1 MHLLDRRPASCDN
14 LAMST
19 NKIFAAPLATV
30 FQAFLAVLL
39 INSLLLA
46 PADGRAKRRI
56 TLDESGS
63 PVGRD
68 SLKHPGQHPS
78 KSKGVDKSK
87 ITDPTTQ
94 MVFGPGLEVLF
105 HIYEGLDTQWRLIG
119 DYDFLARVEE
129 AGPEGFIYEWQ
140 MSDPADASGARR
152 VEAADVRNARRVSLF
167 YPKGET
173 CTLVGFTNA
182 LRVSD
187 ALYRDLKAGKRSEF
201 AIDGPE
207 AVMVLHSESVPVPH
221 SIKGEGVEEVNLRVE
236 GVDVPVR
243 CIKAV
248 CDNGWTYWVLD
259 NPHFPLMAQG
269 NAPFRWVASLKNAY
283 GLSDANKEAK
293 NIFDQL
299 NDGGVA
305 TSYLILFDFDKDT
318 LRPSSKAILRSL
330 SKYLKQKPDLN
341 LQIEGHTCNI
351 GGYEYNM
358 DLSRRRAASVKRYLV
373 EECGFPTSRFKTVG
387 YGFTRPEKPN
397 TSSGNRARNRR
408 VVFRKF

>member
-1 MHLLDRRPASCDN
+1 
-14 LAMST
+14 
-19 NKIFAAPLATV
+19 
-30 FQAFLAVLL
+30 
-39 INSLLLA
+39 
-46 PADGRAKRRI
+46 
-56 TLDESGS
+56 
-63 PVGRD
+63 
-68 SLKHPGQHPS
+68 
-78 KSKGVDKSK
+78 
-87 ITDPTTQ
+87 
-94 MVFGPGLEVLF
+94 
-105 HIYEGLDTQWRLIG
+105 
-119 DYDFLARVEE
+119 
-129 AGPEGFIYEWQ
+129 

-152 VEAADVRNARRVSLF
+152 VEAADCRNARKVSLF

-182 LRVSD
+182 LRLSD
-187 ALYRDLKAGKRSEF
+187 ALFRDLKAGKRSSF

-221 SIKGEGVEEVNLRVE
+221 SIKGEGIEEVNLRIE

-259 NPHFPLMAQG
+259 NPHFPLMVQG
-269 NAPFRWVASLKNAY
+269 NAPFRWVASLRNAY
-283 GLSDANKEAK
+283 GMNDANKEAK

-318 LRPSSKAILRSL
+318 LRPSSKAILKSL
-330 SKYLKQKPDLN
+330 SKYLKMKPDLK
-341 LQIEGHTCNI
+341 LQVEGHTCNI
-351 GGYEYNM
+351 GGYDYNIN
-358 DLSRRRAASVKRYLV
+358 LSQRRAASVKRYLV
-373 EECGFPTSRFKTVG
+373 EECGIASERLKTAGFG
-387 YGFTRPEKPN
+387 YSRPEKPN